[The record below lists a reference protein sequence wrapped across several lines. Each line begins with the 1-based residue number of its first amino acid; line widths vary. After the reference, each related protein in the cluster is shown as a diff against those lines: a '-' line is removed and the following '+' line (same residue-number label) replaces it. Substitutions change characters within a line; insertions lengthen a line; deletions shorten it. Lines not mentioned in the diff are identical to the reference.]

1 MGILIYLQL
10 QQSLFLFSTNDL
22 NLLWNHDFP
31 REERGQM
38 PQRRDDSGGEN
49 NKPKNSQD

>member
-1 MGILIYLQL
+1 MGILVYLQL
-10 QQSLFLFSTNDL
+10 QLSLFLFSINAW

-31 REERGQM
+31 GEARGQM

-49 NKPKNSQD
+49 NKPKDSQD